1 MRRGCRR
8 TSAGSRWGGK
18 GGGGRGGQGRGRKP
32 WLVAHRTGWPF
43 RYTVSL
49 RKWTHPSRMSVP
61 IKTVLVGSEWRLVR
75 RPARSMPLARAGR
88 RPRLPGSHWVSSI
101 RSAGVSVGGTWRQAS
116 CPRTSPY
123 MQYFMPDTGH
133 PCPVPAPRWVE
144 DGERPSA
151 PPMCTS
157 RARSWC

>member
-1 MRRGCRR
+1 
-8 TSAGSRWGGK
+8 
-18 GGGGRGGQGRGRKP
+18 
-32 WLVAHRTGWPF
+32 
-43 RYTVSL
+43 
-49 RKWTHPSRMSVP
+49 
-61 IKTVLVGSEWRLVR
+61 
-75 RPARSMPLARAGR
+75 MPLARAGKWQR
-88 RPRLPGSHWVSSI
+88 SPGTHWVSSI
-101 RSAGVSVGGTWRQAS
+101 RRTRFSGPAGVSVGGTERQAS

-133 PCPVPAPRWVE
+133 PCPVPAPSRVE